1 MRNVLLKYG
10 EDLSIPLIDFK
21 ILLTSKE
28 RISDIAGSN
37 ISSVPKCQGLRDVQ

>member
-1 MRNVLLKYG
+1 MDSVLLKYG
-10 EDLSIPLIDFK
+10 EDISIPFIDSK
-21 ILLTSKE
+21 TLLMSKE